1 MYTIATLIPAHPNF
15 EQMMLFSAVGF
26 MVVLVVLMFL
36 SLMTSIIGKFFA
48 LAAKNAP
55 AAKPAAP
62 KPQAVSAAPE
72 IPQAH
77 MFAISAAVAAI
88 APEFEDEKTE
98 LLAVL
103 TAAAA
108 AVLGEECRVVSATP
122 IAPDM
127 SFARQGRMQ
136 IFASKNYTPQRNK

>member
-15 EQMMLFSAVGF
+15 EQMILFSAVGF
-26 MVVLVVLMFL
+26 TVVLVVLMFL

-48 LAAKNAP
+48 LAAK
-55 AAKPAAP
+55 PAAP
-62 KPQAVSAAPE
+62 KSQAVSAAPE

-122 IAPDM
+122 VAPDM